1 VDVPRAEGKESMT
14 FQVLPLGVGDAF
26 SALRYSTC
34 LALRAAGHTVLVDCP
49 HPIQKMM
56 REASLTAGLAASDA
70 VSPESVSAVVLTHLH
85 ADHCSG
91 LEGLGYY
98 TFFYLKRR
106 LPLYLH
112 RHVLER
118 LWEGHLAAG
127 MEHLMPSVGAP
138 IREMHLDDYFDVHLL
153 DEAEPVACGPFSLEC
168 RKTIHHVP
176 TTALRIRAE
185 GRTLGHSADT
195 AFDEGLV
202 AWLAAADTIIH
213 ETNYGVHT
221 PYEKLAALPAD
232 VRARMRLIHYPDDFD
247 VAASTIECLREGTL
261 YPI

>member
-1 VDVPRAEGKESMT
+1 VDVPCGEREAPVT

-26 SALRYSTC
+26 SSLRYSTC
-34 LALRAAGHTVLVDCP
+34 LALRAAGETVLVDCP

-56 REASLTAGLAASDA
+56 REASLSAGLDEGAA
-70 VSPESVSAVVLTHLH
+70 VSPQSVSAVVLTHLH

-112 RHVLER
+112 RDVLER

-138 IREMHLDDYFDVHLL
+138 LREMHLDDYFEVHLL
-153 DEAEPVACGPFSLEC
+153 DESAPTSCGPFTLEC

-176 TTALRIRAE
+176 TTALRIRAS

-202 AWLAAADTIIH
+202 AWLGAADLVIH

-232 VRARMRLIHYPDDFD
+232 VRRRMRLIHYPDDFD
-247 VAASTIECLREGTL
+247 VGGSTIECLREGKL
-261 YPI
+261 YDV

>member
-1 VDVPRAEGKESMT
+1 VDLQGSEAEEAMT

-34 LALRAAGHTVLVDCP
+34 LALRAAGTTVLVDCP

-56 REASLTAGLAASDA
+56 REASLAAGLDDAHA
-70 VSPESVSAVVLTHLH
+70 VSPANVSAVVLTHLH

-112 RHVLER
+112 RDVLAR
-118 LWEGHLAAG
+118 LWDGHLAAG

-138 IREMHLDDYFDVHLL
+138 IREMHLDDYFEVHLL
-153 DEAEPVACGPFSLEC
+153 DETTEATCGPFAIEC

-176 TTALRIRAE
+176 TTALRIRAD

-202 AWLAAADTIIH
+202 LWLSAADLVIH

-232 VRARMRLIHYPDDFD
+232 ERRRMRLIHYPDDFD
-247 VAASTIECLREGTL
+247 VAASTIECLREGRL
-261 YPI
+261 YDV